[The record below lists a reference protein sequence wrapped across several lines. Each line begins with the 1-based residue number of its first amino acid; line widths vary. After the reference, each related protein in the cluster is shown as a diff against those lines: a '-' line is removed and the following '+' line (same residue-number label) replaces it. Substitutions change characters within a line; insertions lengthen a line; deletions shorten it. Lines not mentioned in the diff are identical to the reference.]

1 MRLGKISILACRT
14 TAVAIAGVEPL
25 ETGFQ
30 RLGGSWGAA
39 LGGMEQ
45 VVPSSVEAAGVPRAT
60 ATNRDTSRVGQDV
73 AARFGCDARRETWR
87 QKNKEREGAEGG
99 LQIGKHKRTRSINKA
114 RN

>member
-14 TAVAIAGVEPL
+14 TAVAIAGVEL
-25 ETGFQ
+25 LVTRFQ

-45 VVPSSVEAAGVPRAT
+45 LVPSSVESAGGSRAT

-73 AARFGCDARRETWR
+73 AARLGYDVRREAWQR
-87 QKNKEREGAEGG
+87 QNKG
-99 LQIGKHKRTRSINKA
+99 
-114 RN
+114 